1 MKMSKKGTWARASL
15 VMMLGAPVAHAEA
28 LQQARLDAAA
38 PQPDLSQLRQQ
49 VAAQALKLAEQQRQI
64 DESHQHLGALQR
76 QMEALQ
82 KQLEIAPPA
91 KPAQTVKVAQSSA
104 TGSQVVPDR
113 PVGQAPA
120 PKEDTR
126 PPEIAPI
133 FEGPGVLSPR
143 GQFTVEPSL
152 QYSYSSSDRV
162 NIIGYTIVPALT
174 IGVVDVR
181 TVHRNTAVAGLTA
194 RYGLTNRLE
203 VEARVPFVYRNDD
216 TITRPI
222 NLEPSS
228 ASKVFDADGY
238 GLGDIELAARY
249 QLNVPKPGDPYYLGG
264 VRLKTHTGEDP
275 YEVDYL
281 GSAAIG
287 LPILQTTLPTGTGFY
302 TLQPTLGVIY
312 PTDPAVFFGSINYQW
327 NIKRDVNKYL
337 KGLPISED
345 TFVGEVDPG
354 DAVGI
359 NFGMGLGLNERSSF
373 SIGYEHT
380 WYGESEQ
387 DGATPEGVTSFQT
400 ASLLLGYSYRLNK
413 STALNLSIAAGL
425 TEDTPDTQI
434 TLRLPFTF

>member
-1 MKMSKKGTWARASL
+1 MSKKGTWVHASL
-15 VMMLGAPVAHAEA
+15 VMMLSAQVAHAEA
-28 LQQARLDAAA
+28 LQQAPAGAAA
-38 PQPDLSQLRQQ
+38 SQPDLSQLRQQ
-49 VAAQALKLAEQQRQI
+49 VTEQALKLAEQQRQL
-64 DESHQHLGALQR
+64 DESNRHLGTLQK
-76 QMEALQ
+76 QLEALQ
-82 KQLEIAPPA
+82 KQLGNAPT

-264 VRLKTHTGEDP
+264 VRLKARTGEDP

-312 PTDPAVFFGSINYQW
+312 PTDPAVFFGGINYQW
-327 NIKRDVNKYL
+327 NFKRDVDKVVA
-337 KGLPISED
+337 GS
-345 TFVGEVDPG
+345 FVGEVDPG

-373 SIGYEHT
+373 SIGYEQT
-380 WYGESEQ
+380 WYAESEHN
-387 DGATPEGVTSFQT
+387 GAAPEGVGSFQT

>member
-1 MKMSKKGTWARASL
+1 MSKKGTWVRASL
-15 VMMLGAPVAHAEA
+15 VMMLSAPVAHAEA

-38 PQPDLSQLRQQ
+38 PQPNLNQLRQQ

-64 DESHQHLGALQR
+64 DESHQHLGALQKLL
-76 QMEALQ
+76 EALQ
-82 KQLEIAPPA
+82 KKLEIAPA

-104 TGSQVVPDR
+104 TGSQVDAPPAR

-174 IGVVDVR
+174 IGLIDVR

-216 TITRPI
+216 TITRPL
-222 NLEPSS
+222 NLGGSTT
-228 ASKVFDADGY
+228 SKVFNADGY
-238 GLGDIELAARY
+238 GIGDVEVAARY
-249 QLNVPKPGDPYYLGG
+249 QFNVPKPGNPFFLGG
-264 VRLKTHTGEDP
+264 VRLKTRTGEDP
-275 YEVDYL
+275 FEVDYY
-281 GSAAIG
+281 SAAPG
-287 LPILQTTLPTGTGFY
+287 LPALQTTLPTGTGYY
-302 TLQPTLGVIY
+302 TVQPTFGVIY
-312 PTDPAVFFGSINYQW
+312 PTDPAVFFGGINYQW
-327 NIKRDVNKYL
+327 NIKRDVNKTVA
-337 KGLPISED
+337 GSPI
-345 TFVGEVDPG
+345 GEVDPG

-373 SIGYEHT
+373 SIGYEQT
-380 WYGESEQ
+380 WYGESEE
-387 DGATPEGVTSFQT
+387 DGYVPEGVTTVQT

-425 TEDTPDTQI
+425 TQDTPDTQI

>member
-1 MKMSKKGTWARASL
+1 MSKTGNWVGAGLA
-15 VMMLGAPVAHAEA
+15 MMLGTQAAHAEEVR
-28 LQQARLDAAA
+28 QAGQEAAA
-38 PQPDLSQLRQQ
+38 PQVDMNALRQQ
-49 VAAQALKLAEQQRQI
+49 VAAQALKLTEQQRQI
-64 DESHQHLGALQR
+64 DESHRHLAALQK
-76 QMEALQ
+76 QLEALQ
-82 KQLEIAPPA
+82 KQLETAPA
-91 KPAQTVKVAQSSA
+91 KPAQTVKVAQA
-104 TGSQVVPDR
+104 PTPTQVDAPAPAPAPDR

-120 PKEDTR
+120 PKTDTR

-181 TVHRNTAVAGLTA
+181 TVHRNTATAGLTA
-194 RYGLTNRLE
+194 RYGLSNRLE

-228 ASKVFDADGY
+228 ASKVFNADGY
-238 GLGDIELAARY
+238 GIGDVEVAARY
-249 QLNVPKPGDPYYLGG
+249 QLNVPKAGDPYFLGG
-264 VRLKTHTGEDP
+264 VRLKTRTGEDP
-275 YEVDYL
+275 YEVDYI
-281 GSAAIG
+281 STDVPG
-287 LPILQTTLPTGTGFY
+287 LPTLQTTLPTGTGFY
-302 TLQPTLGVIY
+302 TLQPTFGVIY
-312 PTDPAVFFGSINYQW
+312 PTDPAVFFGGINYQW
-327 NIKRDVNKYL
+327 NIKRDVNRTVA
-337 KGLPISED
+337 GNP
-345 TFVGEVDPG
+345 VGEVDPG

-373 SIGYEHT
+373 SIGYEQT
-380 WYGESEQ
+380 WYGESEHN
-387 DGATPEGVTSFQT
+387 GAIPEGVTSFQT

-413 STALNLSIAAGL
+413 NSALNLSIAAGL
-425 TEDTPDTQI
+425 TQDSPDTQI

>member
-1 MKMSKKGTWARASL
+1 MSKKGTWVRASL
-15 VMMLGAPVAHAEA
+15 VMMLSAQVAHAEA
-28 LQQARLDAAA
+28 LQQTPAA
-38 PQPDLSQLRQQ
+38 PQPDLGQLRQQ
-49 VAAQALKLAEQQRQI
+49 VAEQALKLAEQQRQL
-64 DESHQHLGALQR
+64 DESNRHLATLQK
-76 QMEALQ
+76 QLEALQ
-82 KQLEIAPPA
+82 KQLGNAPA
-91 KPAQTVKVAQSSA
+91 KPTVKVAQSSA

-133 FEGPGVLSPR
+133 FEGPGVLAPR

-194 RYGLTNRLE
+194 RYGVTNRLE
-203 VEARVPFVYRNDD
+203 VEARLPFVYRNDD

-228 ASKVFDADGY
+228 ASQVFNADGY

-249 QLNVPKPGDPYYLGG
+249 QLNTPKPGDPYYLGG
-264 VRLKTHTGEDP
+264 LRLKTRTGEDP
-275 YEVDYL
+275 FEVDYMNP
-281 GSAAIG
+281 GAPG
-287 LPILQTTLPTGTGFY
+287 LPTMQTTLPTGTGYY
-302 TLQPTLGVIY
+302 TLQPTFGIIY
-312 PTDPAVFFGSINYQW
+312 PTDPAVFFGGINYQW
-327 NIKRDVNKYL
+327 NLKRDVNSSL
-337 KGLPISED
+337 NGIPNSHI
-345 TFVGEVDPG
+345 GEIDPA

-373 SIGYEHT
+373 SIGYEQT

-387 DGATPEGVTSFQT
+387 DGVVPDGVTSLQT

-413 STALNLSIAAGL
+413 NAALNLSIAAGL
-425 TEDTPDTQI
+425 TEDTPDTQF
-434 TLRLPFTF
+434 TLRLPYTF

>member
-1 MKMSKKGTWARASL
+1 MSKKGTWVRASL
-15 VMMLGAPVAHAEA
+15 VMMLSAQVAHAEA
-28 LQQARLDAAA
+28 LQQARPGVAA
-38 PQPDLSQLRQQ
+38 PQPDLGQLRQQ
-49 VAAQALKLAEQQRQI
+49 VAEQALKLAEQQRQL
-64 DESHQHLGALQR
+64 DESNRHLGTLQK
-76 QMEALQ
+76 QLEALQ
-82 KQLEIAPPA
+82 KQLGNAPTT
-91 KPAQTVKVAQSSA
+91 PAQTVKVAQSSA

-174 IGVVDVR
+174 IGLIDVR

-216 TITRPI
+216 TITRPL
-222 NLEPSS
+222 NLGGSFS
-228 ASKVFDADGY
+228 SKVFNADGY
-238 GLGDIELAARY
+238 GIGDVEVAARY
-249 QLNVPKPGDPYYLGG
+249 QFNVPKPGNPFFLGG
-264 VRLKTHTGEDP
+264 VRLKTRTGEDP
-275 YEVDYL
+275 FEVDYY
-281 GSAAIG
+281 SAAPG
-287 LPILQTTLPTGTGFY
+287 LPALQTTLPTGTGYY
-302 TLQPTLGVIY
+302 TVQPTFGVIY
-312 PTDPAVFFGSINYQW
+312 PTDPAVFFGGINYQW
-327 NIKRDVNKYL
+327 NIKRDVNKTVA
-337 KGLPISED
+337 GSPI
-345 TFVGEVDPG
+345 GEVDPG

-373 SIGYEHT
+373 SVGYEHT

-387 DGATPEGVTSFQT
+387 GGATPEGVTSFQT